1 MPQIKQCYSL
11 QNRRDK
17 TPNFNFFAAKKSPT
31 KSSPVSICKTSPVT
45 MTTTSAAVKAQ
56 VAMPS
61 VPVDSKCI
69 VYLAKAPVPSPTPG
83 TPTNP
88 RPGYLLPVYKT
99 STREAAYAFVP
110 AGAQR
115 THRVGDKSMS
125 PLEGRAP
132 NHVRSE
138 CSLNGSCTTVG
149 HYVTR
154 PYPSPN
160 SMTAL
165 KEVHT
170 GCVPATGK
178 LLSGSQAPPALYS
191 DHIHSKS
198 RVHSCCD
205 LINDASALNPSR
217 TDSVN
222 TTGCSTGG
230 SSKNS
235 LVNIL
240 KTITTHSVGLSRG
253 SAIPPSSAPSLVQE
267 ISGGTL
273 SASQEKP
280 PYPPLCRILACVAGA
295 WKLWAKERTGAREGD
310 TPRVSPS
317 RAPVFSCAHHFQEPA
332 TQASRIQE
340 IAPKQTALNN
350 QEAIFNPMSVYLRA
364 KLVPREVVAVNQG
377 GEPSPPLVEYIK
389 TNAICDKELTKW
401 SVKNV
406 ADFIAATDCADKA
419 ELFLEQVCNTISD
432 FCQNVK
438 SGYR

>member
-11 QNRRDK
+11 QNRRDE

-45 MTTTSAAVKAQ
+45 MTTTSAAVKVQ

-88 RPGYLLPVYKT
+88 RPGYLLPVYKA

-115 THRVGDKSMS
+115 THRVEDKSMS

-205 LINDASALNPSR
+205 LISDASALNPSR

-280 PYPPLCRILACVAGA
+280 PYPPLCRI
-295 WKLWAKERTGAREGD
+295 
-310 TPRVSPS
+310 
-317 RAPVFSCAHHFQEPA
+317 
-332 TQASRIQE
+332 QE
-340 IAPKQTALNN
+340 IAPNQTVLNN
-350 QEAIFNPMSVYLRA
+350 QEAIFNPMSVYVRA

-377 GEPSPPLVEYIK
+377 VEPSPPLVEYIK

-438 SGYR
+438 AGYRQS